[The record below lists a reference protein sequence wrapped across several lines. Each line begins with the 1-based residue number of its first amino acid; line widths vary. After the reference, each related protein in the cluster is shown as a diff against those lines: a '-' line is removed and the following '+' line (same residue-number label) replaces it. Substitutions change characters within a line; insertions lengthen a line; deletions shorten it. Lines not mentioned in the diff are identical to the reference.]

1 MSQRRMLSTLLALS
15 FAFQASCAVKAPDVP
30 VCIELEPKRG
40 QLPMTRG
47 WCTRTMSAEE
57 FYIDDNIGLKWPIDG
72 GWKNKEWYELRSQM
86 LLVPYSSWA
95 EIKSFIIKI
104 CKQTGKCEQ
113 AEISSWDR
121 TVERIDERLP

>member
-1 MSQRRMLSTLLALS
+1 
-15 FAFQASCAVKAPDVP
+15 
-30 VCIELEPKRG
+30 
-40 QLPMTRG
+40 
-47 WCTRTMSAEE
+47 MSAEE